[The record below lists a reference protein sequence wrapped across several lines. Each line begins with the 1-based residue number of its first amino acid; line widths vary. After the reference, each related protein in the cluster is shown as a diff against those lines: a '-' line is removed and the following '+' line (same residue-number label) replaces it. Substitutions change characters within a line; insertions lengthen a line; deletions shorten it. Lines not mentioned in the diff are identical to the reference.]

1 MKEYLSLFNTDQLN
15 KYGYRFSIDALESGL
30 KQSWELGTPMFISH
44 DFHRPL
50 GWSKPLGLRIFS
62 DQVELMGL
70 SSFAENGEEQNKI
83 NTLSSRFISY
93 KIQTVSE
100 TDKDSLVSGREH
112 LLTGS
117 EIFAIRECISLVDEN
132 IARKS
137 FPNLFQGDEQ
147 DKRSLC
153 SLKDLKVIAPG
164 VFEYEG
170 YAVFAHRFF
179 RRSLSQFNN
188 LNMSFLSRLVKLC
201 NSGDLDV
208 KISLD
213 PHSIGLIN
221 TYAEP
226 IELDYWWGPKF
237 SDSLLDIPAG
247 VTKHENT
254 ERGRF
259 FSGISATEFW
269 WHKQNGIQSLECEE
283 LRDNPSYGVSGEDYG
298 CRYVHSMVNAKGH
311 AYHLDGAIRLYD
323 EESYINRLEEPISN
337 AGKTSTYFKLW
348 RIDGDIPLST
358 WKELI
363 CDFYKDNHLI
373 GEYFG
378 GVDSLSEQHSL
389 SLSTERSEDPLHKYT
404 SKSSPN
410 DKSQIFISYH
420 PLETFPGEQDV
431 EVVAID
437 SIVSGDMRI
446 NVIELEAIDLLKDI
460 RKSTGSE
467 CSIPKHVKLI
477 AYEDFDINFPLFVC
491 RGEDS
496 ISNANKIIQCVRSIS
511 LSKLASDDRII
522 TASVCVAYPEAVVKY
537 AIACSIKALHELLEP
552 SKFSL
557 PDSFSKI
564 SEWIEIQSE
573 CLKMSMSEQKRT
585 CPDRSLL
592 KNIGDFRVCRR
603 FAERSEY
610 EINGNGEFIYKVHSS
625 NAELVDLMIER
636 RSLFLT
642 PVYII
647 QKAQCRGCRT
657 DYLKCKC
664 LAVFHGAGV
673 NIKKMRHMG
682 VVWSSRNFWS
692 AHYKIRE

>member
-70 SSFAENGEEQNKI
+70 SSFAENDEEQNEI
-83 NTLSSRFISY
+83 NALSSKFISY
-93 KIQTVSE
+93 KIQAVSDA
-100 TDKDSLVSGREH
+100 DKKSLTSGKEQ

-117 EIFAIRECISLVDEN
+117 EIFAIRECISLIDEN

-137 FPNLFQGDEQ
+137 FPGLFKGDEQ

-170 YAVFAHRFF
+170 HAVFAHRFF

-188 LNMSFLSRLVKLC
+188 LNMSFLNRLIKLC
-201 NSGDLDV
+201 NSHDLDV

-237 SDSLLDIPAG
+237 NDSLLDIPTG

-298 CRYVHSMVNAKGH
+298 CRYVHSMVNAEGS

-337 AGKTSTYFKLW
+337 TGKNSSYFKLW
-348 RIDGDIPLST
+348 RIDGDIPLSI

-378 GVDSLSEQHSL
+378 GVDSISEHHTS
-389 SLSTERSEDPLHKYT
+389 SPSTERSEDPLHKYT

-420 PLETFPGEQDV
+420 SSKTFPGEQDV

-446 NVIELEAIDLLKDI
+446 NVIEFEALDLLKHI
-460 RKSTGSE
+460 RKSTESE
-467 CSIPKHVKLI
+467 CPIPKHVSLL
-477 AYEDFDINFPLFVC
+477 AYEDFDINLPLFVC
-491 RGEDS
+491 RGENS
-496 ISNANKIIQCVRSIS
+496 VSNANKIFQCVRSIS
-511 LSKLASDDRII
+511 LSKLALDDRII
-522 TASVCVAYPEAVVKY
+522 TASVCVAYPEAVIKY
-537 AIACSIKALHELLEP
+537 AIACSIKAIHELLEP
-552 SKFSL
+552 GKFSL
-557 PDSFSKI
+557 PSSFSKVPD
-564 SEWIEIQSE
+564 WIETQSK
-573 CLKMSMSEQKRT
+573 CLKMSISEQKRT
-585 CPDRSLL
+585 LPDRSLL
-592 KNIGDFRVCRR
+592 KNIGDFRVCRK

-610 EINGNGEFIYKVHSS
+610 EVTKNGEFTYKVHSS
-625 NAELVDLMIER
+625 NTELVELMIER
-636 RSLFLT
+636 QNLFLT
-642 PVYII
+642 PANII
-647 QKAQCRGCRT
+647 QKAKCHDCRSN
-657 DYLKCKC
+657 YLKCKC
-664 LAVFHGAGV
+664 LAVFQGAGV
-673 NIKKMRHMG
+673 SIKKMRNLG

-692 AHYKIRE
+692 ANYKLSE

>member
-30 KQSWELGTPMFISH
+30 KQTWELGTPMFISH

-70 SSFAENGEEQNKI
+70 SSFAENDEEQNKI
-83 NTLSSRFISY
+83 NALSSRFISY
-93 KIQTVSE
+93 KIQAVSDA
-100 TDKDSLVSGREH
+100 DKNSLVSGKKH

-117 EIFAIRECISLVDEN
+117 EIFVIRECISLIDEN
-132 IARKS
+132 IARKA
-137 FPNLFQGDEQ
+137 FPGLFKGDEQ
-147 DKRSLC
+147 DKHSLC

-170 YAVFAHRFF
+170 HAVFAHRFF
-179 RRSLSQFNN
+179 RRSLSQYNN
-188 LNMSFLSRLVKLC
+188 LNTGFLSRLIKLC
-201 NSGDLDV
+201 NSDNLDV

-221 TYAEP
+221 TYAES

-237 SDSLLDIPAG
+237 NDSLLDIPAG
-247 VTKHENT
+247 VTRHENT

-298 CRYVHSMVNAKGH
+298 CRYVHSMVNAEGR

-337 AGKTSTYFKLW
+337 AGKNSTYFKLW
-348 RIDGDIPLST
+348 RIDGDIALPL

-363 CDFYKDNHLI
+363 CDFYKDNHLA

-378 GVDSLSEQHSL
+378 GVDGISEQDTS
-389 SLSTERSEDPLHKYT
+389 SSPTESSEDLLHKYT

-410 DKSQIFISYH
+410 DKSQIFVSYH
-420 PLETFPGEQDV
+420 PLETFPGEQDI

-437 SIVSGDMRI
+437 SIVSGDMCI
-446 NVIELEAIDLLKDI
+446 NVIEFEAVDLLKDI
-460 RKSTGSE
+460 RRSTGSE
-467 CSIPKHVKLI
+467 CPTPKHVNLL
-477 AYEDFDINFPLFVC
+477 AYDDFDINLPLFVC
-491 RGEDS
+491 RGENS
-496 ISNANKIIQCVRSIS
+496 ISNANKIIQCLRSIS
-511 LSKLASDDRII
+511 LSKLALDDRII

-552 SKFSL
+552 GRFSL
-557 PDSFSKI
+557 PSSFSKV

-573 CLKMSMSEQKRT
+573 YLKASISEQKRT
-585 CPDRSLL
+585 YPDKSLL
-592 KNIGDFRVCRR
+592 KNIGDFRICRK

-610 EINGNGEFIYKVHSS
+610 EVNGNGEFIYKVHSS
-625 NAELVDLMIER
+625 NAELVELMIER

-642 PVYII
+642 PANII
-647 QKAQCRGCRT
+647 QKAKCRNCRT
-657 DYLKCKC
+657 NYLKCKC
-664 LAVFHGAGV
+664 LAVYQGAGV
-673 NIKKMRHMG
+673 NIMKMRNLG

-692 AHYKIRE
+692 THYKLGE